1 MEKADKDRV
10 IVNVKNILLSLAAVA
25 VFIDSVIVWFF
36 LINA

>member
-1 MEKADKDRV
+1 MEKTDKDRV

-25 VFIDSVIVWFF
+25 VFIDSVIVWIF

>member
-1 MEKADKDRV
+1 MEKTDKDRV

-25 VFIDSVIVWFF
+25 VFIDSVIVWLF